1 MQRSKNFKCTIPLPL
16 SIIFNI
22 FFNGITSFHM
32 YIVFVIRNFAK
43 LTLLNAPT
51 QFKEK
56 KKTTK
61 SKTKYLVEW
70 LSIHFTMFK
79 VMVSILGESFFPNEF
94 SDIVMLSIHYIFC
107 HCKVES
113 SNLVRRQNFASDLYF
128 FITSSNLR
136 FYKGRV
142 VQPP

>member
-1 MQRSKNFKCTIPLPL
+1 
-16 SIIFNI
+16 
-22 FFNGITSFHM
+22 M
-32 YIVFVIRNFAK
+32 YNVFVIRNFAK

-128 FITSSNLR
+128 FITSSTLR